1 LFIPQFAMPYN
12 PEHRE
17 TLGQE
22 GIVQSYI
29 AAKNLPEDVTVEQL
43 TLLFDSAGVVANIKL
58 FPVREGSRTAIVVYY
73 SDETARR
80 ALEDLDGN
88 MSLGLSSPLELEYF
102 GPSDMRAV
110 ELELERRSLMLN
122 GLVDGIASSSL
133 M

>member
-1 LFIPQFAMPYN
+1 M
-12 PEHRE
+12 
-17 TLGQE
+17 
-22 GIVQSYI
+22 
-29 AAKNLPEDVTVEQL
+29 
-43 TLLFDSAGVVANIKL
+43 
-58 FPVREGSRTAIVVYY
+58 AIVVYY